1 MLNNTNFKDSCAC
14 SFSCGLSPGI
24 LYLGYVPQTHVV
36 FVHLT
41 DLELKSRP
49 SVDSVSSTPQKF
61 EKSEHS

>member
-1 MLNNTNFKDSCAC
+1 MLVLFPVAC
-14 SFSCGLSPGI
+14 LLVYYTWVMFHKHL
-24 LYLGYVPQTHVV
+24 HVV